1 MAWSGLDIPRTRAS
15 LKMPAN
21 EQQVLISSDTP
32 SEHGRRSKLTNM
44 PFMRLGL
51 LVATLVVL
59 LGAGGVSLALDARS
73 VKTELDAAAALVPQ
87 LKDEILGSDSEAA
100 AATMVKLQE
109 HTSSARQRAEGPL
122 WTLSSGLPWVGPN
135 LSAVAEVARSADDV
149 ATLGLAPLVEI
160 YDTLNWDSLLP
171 SGSGANL
178 DPINVAAPR
187 VASSAHA
194 VQASAERLEAINT
207 SQLIPQVAA
216 PLAAANTELKQ
227 AVGALNSAADAAAI
241 APNMLGI
248 DGRRSYL
255 LMIQNNAESRAS
267 GGIPGALAVLTV
279 DNGKLSLGAQSSAVD
294 LGAMSPSLPVDP
306 QQEQIYSTRLG
317 KYMQDVN
324 LTPDF
329 PTAAATA
336 QEMWAKKTGQ
346 SVDGVISI
354 DPVVLSYIL
363 QSTGPVALSGPELE
377 AAKAAGLPMELTGSN
392 VVSTLLSDVYAKI
405 KQPKLQD
412 VYFAGVAK
420 EVFSA
425 LSGGKGE
432 AKGLM
437 TGLGRATDE
446 GRVLLWSAS
455 PAEQSVISKYRLSG
469 SIGGSSISPAEYG
482 VYFNDGTGGKMDFYT
497 KRSVQLVRE
506 CPAGG
511 YEQTSVRVTSTNTA
525 PADAATSLPAY
536 VTGAGLFGV
545 PRGTVQTNIVVYGPV
560 QAHVESASVDGQ
572 KTPFAPY
579 LHANRPVGVVA
590 QQLAPGESKTVEF
603 TFGNIVQHTEPKVV
617 VTPTVQ
623 HVKDVIL
630 PTENASCDQGQ

>member
-1 MAWSGLDIPRTRAS
+1 MTGS
-15 LKMPAN
+15 
-21 EQQVLISSDTP
+21 QQQAAMLSDKP
-32 SEHGRRSKLTNM
+32 GEHGRRTKLTNR

-51 LVATLVVL
+51 LVVFLVVL
-59 LGAGGVSLALDARS
+59 LGAGAVWLGLKANS
-73 VKTELDAAAALVPQ
+73 VKNDLEAATALVPQ
-87 LKDEILGSDSEAA
+87 LKEEILSSDSESV
-100 AATMVKLQE
+100 AATMVKLRE
-109 HTSSARQRAEGPL
+109 HTSSARRQAEDPL
-122 WTLSSGLPWVGPN
+122 WNLSSGLPWVGPN

-160 YDTLNWDSLLP
+160 YDSLNWDSLLP

-178 DPINVAAPR
+178 NPIKVAAPR
-187 VASSAHA
+187 VASSAYA
-194 VQASAERLEAINT
+194 VRASAERLKAINT
-207 SQLIPQVAA
+207 SQLLPQVAV
-216 PLAAANTELKQ
+216 PLAEANTELKQ
-227 AVGALNSAADAAAI
+227 AVGALSSAADAAAI
-241 APNMLGI
+241 APDMLGI

-267 GGIPGALAVLTV
+267 GGIPGALAVLTL

-294 LGAMSPSLPVDP
+294 LGVMSPSLPVDP

-346 SVDGVISI
+346 NVDGVISV
-354 DPVVLSYIL
+354 DPIVLSYIL

-377 AAKAAGLPMELTGSN
+377 AAKAAGLSTELTGSN

-412 VYFAGVAK
+412 AYFAGVAK

-425 LSGGKGE
+425 LSSGKGE

-437 TGLGRATDE
+437 TGLGRGTDE
-446 GRVLLWSAS
+446 GRVLVWSAS
-455 PAEQSVISKYRLSG
+455 ASEQSVISKYRLSG
-469 SIGGSSISPAEYG
+469 SVGGSSVSPAEFG
-482 VYFNDGTGGKMDFYT
+482 VYFNDGTGAKMDYYT
-497 KRSVQLVRE
+497 KRSVQLFRQ

-511 YEQTSVRVTSTNTA
+511 YEETIVRVTSTNTA

-560 QAHVESASVDGQ
+560 QANVESASVDGQ
-572 KTPFAPY
+572 KAPFAPY
-579 LHANRPVGVVA
+579 LHADRPVGVVA

-603 TFGNIVQHTEPKVV
+603 TFGKIVQHTEPNVV

-630 PTENASCDQGQ
+630 PTEDASCDQGQ